1 MMNRFHLWFC
11 QSDHWRRKT
20 RNEILPWALDGID
33 LGEFV
38 LEVGP
43 GLGIT
48 TDWLRHR
55 SKQIDAL
62 EVDPALA
69 DTLQRRFAGT
79 NVNVR
84 CGDATNMPY
93 DNGRFSAV
101 VSFTMLH
108 HIPSPELQDHF
119 FREAHRVL
127 QSGGVF
133 IGVDSLPSFLMR
145 LVHLGDTLTLVS
157 PDSLNQRLES
167 AGFTEPDVELGSSR
181 FRFSAKRSS

>member
-1 MMNRFHLWFC
+1 MNRFHLWYC

-20 RNEILPWALDGID
+20 QNEILPWALNGIG
-33 LGEFV
+33 LGDFV

-43 GLGIT
+43 GLGLT
-48 TDWLRHR
+48 TDLLRRR
-55 SKQIDAL
+55 SKLIEAL
-62 EVDPALA
+62 EVDPTLA
-69 DTLQRRFAGT
+69 ATLQRRFAGA

-93 DNGRFSAV
+93 DDGRFSAV

-108 HIPSPELQDHF
+108 HIPSPELQDQF

-127 QSGGVF
+127 QPGGVF

-167 AGFTEPDVELGSSR
+167 AGFTEPDVEVASSR
-181 FRFSAKRSS
+181 FRFSAKRTS

>member
-1 MMNRFHLWFC
+1 MNRFHLWYC
-11 QSDHWRRKT
+11 QSDQWRRKAQ
-20 RNEILPWALDGID
+20 NEILPWVLDGID

-43 GLGIT
+43 GLGLS
-48 TDWLRHR
+48 TDLLRRR
-55 SKQIDAL
+55 STLLDAL

-69 DTLQRRFAGT
+69 RFLQGRLAGT

-93 DNGRFSAV
+93 DDGRFSAV

-108 HIPSPELQDHF
+108 HIPSPKLQDQF

-127 QSGGVF
+127 RPRGIFV
-133 IGVDSLPSFLMR
+133 GVDSLPSFLMR

-167 AGFTEPDVELGSSR
+167 AGFTEPDVEVASSR
-181 FRFSAKRSS
+181 FRFSAKRTS